1 MMTNR
6 LAFIAAAASAL
17 ILSSCGTTK
26 EKDKNA
32 PTGPI
37 SATVVFK
44 GGSAAYWASA
54 TGGSGTLNYEGKQY
68 PFSAKSA
75 GALGTG
81 GAKMDATGEV
91 YNLNSIE
98 DFAGTYNQKSSG
110 FTLIK
115 GHKRS
120 KLTNDKGVV
129 IYADAKTT
137 GLMTNTG
144 VAKVTV
150 KLK

>member
-6 LAFIAAAASAL
+6 LPLIAAAAAAL

-32 PTGPI
+32 PTGPP
-37 SATVVFK
+37 SASVVFK

-54 TGGSGTLNYEGKQY
+54 TGGSGTLNFNGQQY
-68 PFSAKSA
+68 PFYAEAVGVLGS
-75 GALGTG
+75 GA
-81 GAKMDATGEV
+81 AKMDATGEV
-91 YNLNSIE
+91 YNLNSIS
-98 DFAGTYNQKSSG
+98 DFPGTYTQKSSG

-129 IYADAKTT
+129 MYTDAKTT

-144 VAKVTV
+144 TAKVIV
-150 KLK
+150 RMK